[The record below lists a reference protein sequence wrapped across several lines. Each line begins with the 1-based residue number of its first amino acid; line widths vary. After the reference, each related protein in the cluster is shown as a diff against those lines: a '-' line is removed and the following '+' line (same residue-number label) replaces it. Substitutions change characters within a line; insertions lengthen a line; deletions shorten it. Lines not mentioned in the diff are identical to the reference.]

1 MCACVRL
8 QVALSSLGYYTGN
21 LDGTYGSGTESAVR
35 NYQRK
40 AKISVDGDCGV
51 ETWSVLTTQVLG
63 SGGSGGSGGGR
74 RRIGR
79 RLHHCDGFRNG
90 QQGGQGQLGLG
101 QCRHRP
107 KCPKGSY
114 ATVMDVATGE
124 VFRIYRWSGSR
135 HADCVPATAA
145 DTKVMCDIVG
155 FPYNSNHPNSSQLA
169 QIKADGDSDVVN
181 YTWPDFK
188 NKFGGATNIGS
199 AWDRR
204 AALLNVNGTVY
215 PVSIYGFPHGF
226 NGTDSF
232 SQSRFSNGQYFYA
245 VNNYYG
251 MMCVHF
257 VGSTTHGGTSP
268 DSKHQAAINTAYDY
282 AKKLWPTLVK

>member
-1 MCACVRL
+1 MRDKDGVNASLLIAEAACYYSTQGKTLCDVMAEIFQRY
-8 QVALSSLGYYTGN
+8 GYYLEHVESTTLPGIDGLKVMAEIMARIRKN
-21 LDGTYGSGTESAVR
+21 PPVEIGGVKVARVLDIMAGTE
-35 NYQRK
+35 
-40 AKISVDGDCGV
+40 
-51 ETWSVLTTQVLG
+51 T
-63 SGGSGGSGGGR
+63 
-74 RRIGR
+74 
-79 RLHHCDGFRNG
+79 
-90 QQGGQGQLGLG
+90 
-101 QCRHRP
+101 
-107 KCPKGSY
+107 
-114 ATVMDVATGE
+114 DVATGK

-245 VNNYYG
+245 VNNYYLSLI
-251 MMCVHF
+251 HI
-257 VGSTTHGGTSP
+257 SE
-268 DSKHQAAINTAYDY
+268 
-282 AKKLWPTLVK
+282 PTRH

>member
-1 MCACVRL
+1 M
-8 QVALSSLGYYTGN
+8 
-21 LDGTYGSGTESAVR
+21 
-35 NYQRK
+35 
-40 AKISVDGDCGV
+40 
-51 ETWSVLTTQVLG
+51 LTAQVLG
-63 SGGSGGSGGGR
+63 SGGSGGSGGS
-74 RRIGR
+74 
-79 RLHHCDGFRNG
+79 DGG
-90 QQGGQGQLGLG
+90 SGGGSITVTDFGTVNKVVKASWDWDNAGIDLF
-101 QCRHRP
+101 
-107 KCPKGSY
+107 PKGSY
-114 ATVMDVATGE
+114 ATVMDVATGK

-232 SQSRFSNGQYFYA
+232 SRSRFSNGQYFYA

-282 AKKLWPTLVK
+282 AKKLWPTLVR